1 MKVNFAE
8 GGAVAILLPLIF
20 LLTGTFSWGYMVS
33 AMLLLLGAWSVVFG
47 LFMATTRDR
56 MYYVA
61 LGAILIA
68 LSTVSVVAIQYTIAL
83 VVAVIVLLVILSAAE
98 RWLRRAKMT

>member
-20 LLTGTFSWGYMVS
+20 LLTGTLSWGYMVS

-47 LFMATTRDR
+47 LFMATARDR
-56 MYYVA
+56 MYYAA
-61 LGAILIA
+61 LGTILIA
-68 LSTVSVVAIQYTIAL
+68 LSTVSVVTIQYTIAL
-83 VVAVIVLLVILSAAE
+83 VVAVIVLLIILSAAE
-98 RWLRRAKMT
+98 RWFRRARMT